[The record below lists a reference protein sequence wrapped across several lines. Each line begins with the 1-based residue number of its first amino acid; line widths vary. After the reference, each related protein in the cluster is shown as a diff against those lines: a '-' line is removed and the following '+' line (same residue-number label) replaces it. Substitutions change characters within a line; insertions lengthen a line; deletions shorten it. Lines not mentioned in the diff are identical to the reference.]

1 MVMTDIF
8 QSWKD
13 RRFIIAAPD
22 IVDNER
28 IVVLTDVAFW
38 TEHINDL
45 IEWCNDT
52 PGTTNE
58 GMTVVF
64 DTDEALTM
72 FVLRWS

>member
-8 QSWKD
+8 QSWKE
-13 RRFIIAAPD
+13 RRFIIASPD
-22 IVDNER
+22 IVDGER

-45 IEWCNDT
+45 IEWCSDT

-58 GMTVVF
+58 GMTVIF
-64 DTDEALTM
+64 DSDEALTM